1 MAVYR
6 GNSGSI
12 MYDGV
17 IIGAVSEW
25 RLLIVTYGDE
35 ARWTGSLVWQ
45 WLSLTSYDP
54 TDDEYWLELEDGST
68 TPSYKLSGTTIF
80 SSIDRAQS
88 TLQFYGRGSLEG
100 VPDPGPG
107 QSEITIT

>member
-12 MYDGV
+12 MCEGV

-25 RLLIVTYGDE
+25 RLLIVTNGEE

-54 TDDEYWLELEDGST
+54 TDDQYWLELEDGSA
-68 TPSYKLSGTTIF
+68 TPSYRLSGTTVF
-80 SSIDRAQS
+80 TAIDREQN
-88 TLQFYGRGSLEG
+88 TLHFQGHGDLDG

>member
-25 RLLIVTYGDE
+25 RLLIVTNGEE

-45 WLSLTSYDP
+45 WLSLSSYDP
-54 TDDEYWLELEDGST
+54 TDDEYWLELEDGSA
-68 TPSYKLSGTTIF
+68 TPSYRLSGTTVF
-80 SSIDRAQS
+80 TAIDRAES
-88 TLQFYGRGSLEG
+88 TLHFQGHGDLDG